1 MSADR
6 KFTLNLRQNNTG
18 KTAQIVIT
26 QQGKAFVPEYVF
38 EVDKTNYNMSSD
50 GGTITINYTSY
61 KTTENGGRE
70 PIKPISDYITNFYG
84 HSSIEPPQVIVH
96 DPNTN
101 GQGTITADIL
111 SNMSYDGEEIVK
123 IAVTQYRSPGT
134 PSSKKVT
141 VHVAAKPDDGVF
153 RANPTTL
160 SYSSDGGTKT
170 SAITST
176 SKGKTIGWSVMDK
189 SSVPDWITLS
199 GESTGT
205 LSVKT
210 KSN

>member
-18 KTAQIVIT
+18 KTAQIIIT
-26 QQGKAFVPEYVF
+26 QQGKAFVPVYTFVTS
-38 EVDKTNYNMSSD
+38 KSSVSVNAA
-50 GGTITINYTSY
+50 GETRTVMVASE
-61 KTTENGGRE
+61 KTTENGGMVTV
-70 PIKPISDYITNFYG
+70 PFTISVSGAGASLVNATQSKVQQSDILNIVTKPATSY
-84 HSSIEPPQVIVH
+84 E
-96 DPNTN
+96 NTTA
-101 GQGTITADIL
+101 TITL
-111 SNMSYDGEEIVK
+111 
-123 IAVTQYRSPGT
+123 TQKESGKVIT
-134 PSSKKVT
+134 VT
-141 VHVAAKPDDGVF
+141 VTIDGKADDGVF

-176 SKGKTIGWSVMDK
+176 SKGKTVGWSVMDK

>member
-1 MSADR
+1 MSAER

-18 KTAQIVIT
+18 KTASIVIT

-38 EVDKTNYNMSSD
+38 KVDKTNYNLPTR

-70 PIKPISDYITNFYG
+70 PIKISYG
-84 HSSIEPPQVIVH
+84 INHSSHIDEFTPNANGTGSFDVEIPRNTTYNEYVVIITVRQSSYAVDDIIIE
-96 DPNTN
+96 
-101 GQGTITADIL
+101 
-111 SNMSYDGEEIVK
+111 
-123 IAVTQYRSPGT
+123 
-134 PSSKKVT
+134 
-141 VHVAAKPDDGVF
+141 VHVAARPDDGVF
-153 RANPTTL
+153 AAYPTTL

-189 SSVPDWITLS
+189 SNVPDWVTYSEKVQEHYL
-199 GESTGT
+199 
-205 LSVKT
+205 
-210 KSN
+210 